1 MHLMK
6 YFFFIISLS
15 FSYGQWSSFNLLEL
29 VNINKESNLLYRYS
43 GFVSTNQP
51 DASING
57 LKRISVGLSLNKG
70 LPNSGLLPMLSGEL
84 KVSWNLAL
92 RGRMVNYSTKNGTIQ
107 LYGWGIKFNPGT
119 KNSPSKWKLLYD
131 SGTFTSFNQF
141 KSSTIQ
147 FLAMRSFK
155 LNKHVLDI
163 GLGANIVNSTQNI
176 ISDLELPI
184 RSKLQSNF
192 INLGTTINLFNLRM
206 KPQIW
211 FGMDYNLFSISFTET
226 F

>member
-1 MHLMK
+1 MK

-70 LPNSGLLPMLSGEL
+70 LPNSGLLPMLSGQL

-107 LYGWGIKFNPGT
+107 LYGWGIKFNPGN
-119 KNSPSKWKLLYD
+119 KNLPSKWKLLYD

-141 KSSTIQ
+141 KSNTIQ
-147 FLAMRSFK
+147 LLAMRSFK

-184 RSKLQSNF
+184 QSKLQSNF

-206 KPQIW
+206 KPQIL
-211 FGMDYNLFSISFTET
+211 FGMDYNLFSISFIET

>member
-43 GFVSTNQP
+43 GFVSTNQT

-70 LPNSGLLPMLSGEL
+70 LPNSGLLPMLSGQL

-107 LYGWGIKFNPGT
+107 LYGWGIKFNPGN
-119 KNSPSKWKLLYD
+119 KNLPSKWKLLYD

-141 KSSTIQ
+141 KSNTIQ
-147 FLAMRSFK
+147 LLAMRSFK

-206 KPQIW
+206 KPQIL
-211 FGMDYNLFSISFTET
+211 FGMDYNLFSISFIET

>member
-70 LPNSGLLPMLSGEL
+70 LPNSGLSPMLSGQL

-107 LYGWGIKFNPGT
+107 LYGWGIKFNPGN
-119 KNSPSKWKLLYD
+119 KNLPSKWKLLYD

-141 KSSTIQ
+141 KSNTIQ
-147 FLAMRSFK
+147 LLAMRSFK

-163 GLGANIVNSTQNI
+163 GLGANIVNTTQNI
-176 ISDLELPI
+176 ICLLYTSPSPRD
-184 RSKLQSNF
+184 
-192 INLGTTINLFNLRM
+192 
-206 KPQIW
+206 
-211 FGMDYNLFSISFTET
+211 
-226 F
+226 